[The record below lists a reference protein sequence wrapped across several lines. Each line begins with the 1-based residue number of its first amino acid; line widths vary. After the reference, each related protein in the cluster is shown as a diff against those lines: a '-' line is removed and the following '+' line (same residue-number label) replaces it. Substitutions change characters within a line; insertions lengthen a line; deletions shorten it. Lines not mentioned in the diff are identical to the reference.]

1 MGVVGGGGKGWCTFS
16 DTQQKL
22 SEYLLTSFIYSI
34 NCDLKNL
41 DELRTS
47 LSNSLFKQWF
57 IWVVNGI

>member
-1 MGVVGGGGKGWCTFS
+1 MGVAGGGGRGRCTFS

-34 NCDLKNL
+34 NYDLKNL
-41 DELRTS
+41 DQLRTS